1 MAAAVLGGL
10 ETLDLNYGVWCPWQ
24 QYPSGFIME
33 NGENRSLNMCF
44 TGFYPV
50 HLTVLVLIRAGF
62 LGFFRGNIKSLHIRG
77 KSVDCLMM
85 PDAVYSDYVVV

>member
-1 MAAAVLGGL
+1 MELV
-10 ETLDLNYGVWCPWQ
+10 PWQ

-33 NGENRSLNMCF
+33 NGENRSLICVLLV
-44 TGFYPV
+44 YPV
-50 HLTVLVLIRAGF
+50 HLTVLVLIRAGI